1 LSQEQH
7 RANNLHTV
15 IPSEVSRAFALPP
28 VSGGAR
34 RSSRYLFFSFSAKKV
49 CTTIAVMALLLCCA
63 ASSAFADAGVILNES
78 LDTSVARITGS
89 GHSAVY
95 LSNICPDG
103 SPVKMRLCRPGEQG
117 SVLSNYTTLGED
129 QPYEWNIV
137 PLSIYLYGVEDPR
150 DRPLVSSREI
160 KAALEERYREK
171 YLSTI
176 CTGARCRYS
185 NSSEWREMVGATLER
200 SMYFFVVKTSADQD
214 RAVIAKFNSLPNVNH
229 FNGAFRNCADFT
241 KRVINTYFPHAARR
255 DAVNDFFMSS
265 PKAVARSFTRYAKE
279 DPELD
284 LRVLHFAQV
293 PGTIK
298 RSEECRSGTEQLYH
312 SKKLVIPL
320 GVLAWQAVPAVT
332 AAYTL
337 TARFNPEHEFQ
348 KNPSANPVGADNSP
362 VANGLAV
369 GETVSVQQ
377 LATEEKSSRDKI
389 VGTDDDWNEFRENL
403 DTAEDEAIHLEIIP
417 DRRYL
422 KRVFAKLA
430 YGSEITMDANGAL
443 WLSWRD
449 NYAAPEAAANAAGN
463 ATWSTKGASAKRG
476 AEVAVSAASA
486 PNAPLADAADKVA
499 NASSAAPTTGARAAL
514 SSSGTIVRVGL
525 SASNIFSRESDAQTA
540 YQIIL
545 ARMESELRS
554 PRHSRETA
562 LEFREDW
569 LRLQQSRAQSAAFV
583 VPAIPAVIAPS
594 RELVSAK
601 TAAGVVLAASYN

>member
-1 LSQEQH
+1 
-7 RANNLHTV
+7 
-15 IPSEVSRAFALPP
+15 
-28 VSGGAR
+28 
-34 RSSRYLFFSFSAKKV
+34 
-49 CTTIAVMALLLCCA
+49 MALLSCGA
-63 ASSAFADAGVILNES
+63 ATSAFADAGVILNES

-129 QPYEWNIV
+129 EPYEWNIV

-214 RAVIAKFNSLPNVNH
+214 RALIAEFNSLPNVNH

-241 KRVINTYFPHAARR
+241 KRVMNTYFPHAARR
-255 DAVNDFFMSS
+255 DAVNDFFMTS

-332 AAYTL
+332 ASYIL
-337 TARFNPEHEFQ
+337 TARFNPEHEFE
-348 KNPSANPVGADNSP
+348 KNPSANPIGADNSP
-362 VANGLAV
+362 DPLANGSAG

-377 LATEEKSSRDKI
+377 LAAEEKSTRDKV
-389 VGTDDDWNEFRENL
+389 VGTDDDWNEFRANL
-403 DTAEDEAIHLEIIP
+403 DTAEDEAIQVEIIP
-417 DRRYL
+417 DRSYL
-422 KRVFAKLA
+422 KRVFARLA
-430 YGSEITMDANGAL
+430 NGSEITMDANGAL

-449 NYAAPEAAANAAGN
+449 NYAAPEATANAAGN
-463 ATWSTKGASAKRG
+463 AASSTKGASAKRG
-476 AEVAVSAASA
+476 AEVAASAASA
-486 PNAPLADAADKVA
+486 PNAASADPADKVA
-499 NASSAAPTTGARAAL
+499 SASSAALTTGARAAP
-514 SSSGTIVRVGL
+514 SSSGTILRVGL

-540 YQIIL
+540 HQIIL

-554 PRHSRETA
+554 PKHSRETA

-583 VPAIPAVIAPS
+583 VPALPAVIATS

-601 TAAGVVLAASYN
+601 TAAGVVIAASYN

>member
-1 LSQEQH
+1 ML
-7 RANNLHTV
+7 V
-15 IPSEVSRAFALPP
+15 KIPTAIGVL
-28 VSGGAR
+28 
-34 RSSRYLFFSFSAKKV
+34 
-49 CTTIAVMALLLCCA
+49 ALLLCGA
-63 ASSAFADAGVILNES
+63 ATSAFADAGVILNES

-171 YLSTI
+171 YLSQL

-185 NSSEWREMVGATLER
+185 SGSEWREMVGATLER
-200 SMYFFVVKTSADQD
+200 SMYIFVVKTSAGQD
-214 RAVIAKFNSLPNVNH
+214 RALIAEFNSLPNVNH
-229 FNGAFRNCADFT
+229 FNGALRNCADFT
-241 KRVINTYFPHAARR
+241 KRVMNTYFPHSTRR
-255 DAVNDFFMSS
+255 DAVNDFFMTS

-279 DPELD
+279 NPDLD

-312 SKKLVIPL
+312 SKKLVVPL

-332 AAYTL
+332 ASYII
-337 TARFNPEHEFQ
+337 TARFNPEHEFE
-348 KNPSANPVGADNSP
+348 KNPSASAIGADNNP
-362 VANGLAV
+362 NPATNGLAG
-369 GETVSVQQ
+369 GEVVSVQQ
-377 LATEEKSSRDKI
+377 LAAEEKSTRDEI
-389 VGTDDDWNEFRENL
+389 VGTNDDWKQFRANL
-403 DTAEDEAIHLEIIP
+403 DTAEDEAIHAEIIP
-417 DRRYL
+417 DRSYL

-430 YGSEITMDANGAL
+430 EGGEISVDANGAL

-449 NYAAPEAAANAAGN
+449 DYAASQNASASSTAVNAGSAGAVEKIVSPDADMSANANAA
-463 ATWSTKGASAKRG
+463 SG
-476 AEVAVSAASA
+476 AERGPSASNAASAASIDA
-486 PNAPLADAADKVA
+486 GANPNAAR
-499 NASSAAPTTGARAAL
+499 GA
-514 SSSGTIVRVGL
+514 IVRVGL
-525 SASNIFSRESDAQTA
+525 SASNIFARESDAQTA
-540 YQIIL
+540 YQIVL

-554 PRHSRETA
+554 PKHSRETA

-569 LRLQQSRAQSAAFV
+569 ARLQQSRAQATAFV
-583 VPAIPAVIAPS
+583 VPFIDAPTKAH
-594 RELVSAK
+594 SAGASA
-601 TAAGVVLAASYN
+601 TGVVIAASYN

>member
-1 LSQEQH
+1 M
-7 RANNLHTV
+7 
-15 IPSEVSRAFALPP
+15 PSEVSRAFALSP
-28 VSGGAR
+28 VSGDAR
-34 RSSRYLFFSFSAKKV
+34 RSLRYLLFLFSAKKV
-49 CTTIAVMALLLCCA
+49 CTTIAVMALLLSGA
-63 ASSAFADAGVILNES
+63 ATSAFADAGVILNES

-129 QPYEWNIV
+129 QPYQWNIV
-137 PLSIYLYGVEDPR
+137 PLSIYLYGVEDSR

-214 RAVIAKFNSLPNVNH
+214 RALIAEFNSLPNVNH

-241 KRVINTYFPHAARR
+241 KRVMNTYFPHAARR
-255 DAVNDFFMSS
+255 DAVNDFFMTS

-279 DPELD
+279 NPELD

-312 SKKLVIPL
+312 SKKLLIPL

-332 AAYTL
+332 ASYIL
-337 TARFNPEHEFQ
+337 TARFNPEHEFE
-348 KNPSANPVGADNSP
+348 KNPSANPIGADNNPNP
-362 VANGLAV
+362 VANGLAG

-377 LATEEKSSRDKI
+377 LAAEEKSSRDKV
-389 VGTDDDWNEFRENL
+389 VGTHDDWNEFRANL
-403 DTAEDEAIHLEIIP
+403 DTAEDEAIHVEIIP
-417 DRRYL
+417 DRSYL
-422 KRVFAKLA
+422 KRVFAKLGD
-430 YGSEITMDANGAL
+430 GSEITMDANGAL

-449 NYAAPEAAANAAGN
+449 NYAAPQATANPAGN
-463 ATWSTKGASAKRG
+463 AASSTKGANAKRG
-476 AEVAVSAASA
+476 AEVAASAASA
-486 PNAPLADAADKVA
+486 PNAASADAADKVA
-499 NASSAAPTTGARAAL
+499 NASSVAPTAGASAAPSG
-514 SSSGTIVRVGL
+514 SGTIVRVGL

-554 PRHSRETA
+554 PKHSRETA

-569 LRLQQSRAQSAAFV
+569 LRLQQSRSQSAAFL

-601 TAAGVVLAASYN
+601 TAAGVVIAASYN